1 MSDLLVLAIGVTVVL
16 QLGAAA
22 AALWLVNASG
32 RRAAWVLIA
41 AALVVLAL
49 ERAITFARHVG
60 ASGGAAHPVWLHLV
74 ALGGAGLILIGVLRA
89 GRLLRGAQR
98 SEEALRVQQAFLG
111 RLFESAPEAIV
122 TVDNEGRLLRAN
134 TEFTR
139 LFGYTVDEALG
150 QSIDA
155 LIAPGELHGEAAEI
169 THRVAQGY
177 TVTRETVRRRKDG
190 TQVDVS
196 IIGTPITIESG
207 PVGVYG
213 IYRDITER
221 KRAENALRRSE
232 ARLRL
237 LVEQMPA
244 ILWTTDRELRVTSSL
259 GAGLQGLGLRPGEV
273 VGKTVFEVFGTDDPK
288 SLAIAMHRRAL
299 QGQPATYE
307 VIWGGNVYQS
317 HVQPLHD
324 DSGAITGC
332 VGAALDITER
342 RRLEAQLRQAQKM
355 EAVGQLTGGIAHDFN
370 NLLTVI
376 LANAEIVARTLPAA
390 LAEQRE
396 DVEDILAAGRR
407 GTALIKKLLGFS
419 RRSQLELRHVDLGR
433 LVADVSAM
441 LPRLVPENIEIE
453 LAGGTTGVVE
463 VDPNAIEQIVFNLV
477 TNARDAMPNGG
488 TLRIATGRRPLPE
501 EHVAQHARLRAGEYA
516 CLTVSDTGV
525 GMNAATRER
534 LFEPFFTT
542 KPPGVGTG
550 LGMAMIYGLVKQHSG
565 YVEVVSAPDEGTT
578 VRVYLPLST
587 DPAALPDAPAA
598 APREDGGAGSETIL
612 VVEDEQ
618 AIRSAMKRALE
629 RHGYRVL
636 VAADGE
642 EALQTFRARQ
652 PEIDLVITDVIM
664 PRMGGRDLYDAIRRL
679 NSLVKVLFTS
689 GYTARDL
696 RESTY
701 LDPSVP
707 FLPKPW
713 TISELFDRV
722 REVLDHPTPRHE
734 PGRK

>member
-1 MSDLLVLAIGVTVVL
+1 MSDLLVLAIGATVVL
-16 QLGAAA
+16 QLTAAGAAV
-22 AALWLVNASG
+22 WLVHARG
-32 RRAAWVLIA
+32 RRSAWALIA
-41 AALVVLAL
+41 AALVVMAL

-60 ASGGAAHPVWLHLV
+60 ASDGAAHPGWLHML
-74 ALGGAGLILIGVLRA
+74 ALGGAALVLLGVVRV
-89 GRLLRGAQR
+89 GTLLRGAQR
-98 SEEALRVQQAFLG
+98 SEEALLVQQAFLG

-139 LFGYTVDEALG
+139 LFGYTVDEVLG
-150 QSIDA
+150 QSIDT
-155 LIAPGELHGEAAEI
+155 LIAPGELHGEAADL
-169 THRVAQGY
+169 TRRVAQGY

-190 TQVDVS
+190 TLVDVS

-244 ILWTTDRELRVTSSL
+244 ILWTTDRELRFTSTL
-259 GAGLQGLGLRPGEV
+259 GAGLQGLGMQPGEV
-273 VGKTVFEVFGTDDPK
+273 VGKTLFEYFGTDDPK
-288 SLAIAMHRRAL
+288 ALPIAMHRRAL
-299 QGQPATYE
+299 EGQPASYE
-307 VIWGGNVYQS
+307 VNWGGNVYQS

-324 DSGAITGC
+324 DAGVVTGC

-376 LANAEIVARTLPAA
+376 MANAEIVARTLAPS
-390 LAEQRE
+390 AEPRE
-396 DVEDILAAGRR
+396 DIEDILAAAHR

-419 RRSQLELRHVDLGR
+419 RRTQLELRHVDLGR

-441 LPRLVPENIEIE
+441 LPRLVPEHIQIQ
-453 LAGGTTGVVE
+453 LAGDETGVVE

-477 TNARDAMPNGG
+477 TNARDAMPDGG
-488 TLRIATGRRPLPE
+488 TLRIATGRRPLPDE
-501 EHVAQHARLRAGEYA
+501 QVAQHPRLSAGEYA
-516 CLTVSDTGV
+516 CLTVTDTGV

-550 LGMAMIYGLVKQHSG
+550 LGMAMIYGLVKQHNG
-565 YVEVVSAPDEGTT
+565 YVEVVSAPGQGTT
-578 VRVYLPLST
+578 VRIYLPLST
-587 DPAALPDAPAA
+587 DPATLPDVPVAP
-598 APREDGGAGSETIL
+598 PRDDGETGSEMIL
-612 VVEDEQ
+612 VVEDEP

-652 PEIDLVITDVIM
+652 LEIDLVITDVIM

-679 NSLVKVLFTS
+679 KSPVKVLFTS

-701 LDPSVP
+701 LDPAVP

-713 TISELFDRV
+713 TITELFERV
-722 REVLDHPTPRHE
+722 RGILSKGGEE
-734 PGRK
+734 